1 MSRASGERAGH
12 GTRPAVAM
20 LLCVLFVLIAGAGVW
35 YASRPGEQATPVA
48 APPPPADQ
56 AADDRQAAL
65 VKDEDARIEAT
76 VFGRPRPGAPPGPP
90 TVALNARQQRYG
102 LADLIRRGA
111 ARRFDPTTVDLV
123 KSVVVMPGAVLD
135 IEAPGTILRMASTA
149 AGFTSIVGWRG
160 GVSLAGAADKP
171 LTITSW
177 DPEAGGPD
185 RVPTDG
191 RAYIRDVG
199 AAFALRFVRAGA
211 LGFWSGRTGGIALTG
226 LQESPASG
234 AISDTE
240 ISDSHYGLFTSD
252 VDGLTVTATTF
263 RRSELAGVLLHRG
276 TAKVVVERS
285 TAEVNGADGFVADR
299 GSEAITLRQ
308 VSAVGNAGDGVRFNG
323 APIAEDAGPAGASNV
338 PYRDFRLENAVV
350 RDNRDDGVQA
360 TDTGELVIA
369 GNQVVGHSDGIVVTG
384 RSPGARITGN
394 TVRGVR
400 SAAIAVRSGPSGVV
414 VTGNRIDGAEIGLQ
428 VRDARADVRANEV
441 TGATSHGVSVVGGA
455 DGSTVEGNS
464 LAGAGAGAVDVVRV
478 TAPAVVAVGPN
489 DVSGWHVEVSLS
501 EYVSN
506 AIRDHPLLPVW
517 ALVLLAPLAL
527 VFVRRRLG
535 SRPYVEGGGV
545 VEPPATAHDVGGETL
560 LIPLSPA
567 APAARH
573 EGLGVR

>member
-1 MSRASGERAGH
+1 VRGRG
-12 GTRPAVAM
+12 
-20 LLCVLFVLIAGAGVW
+20 
-35 YASRPGEQATPVA
+35 
-48 APPPPADQ
+48 PPPP
-56 AADDRQAAL
+56 
-65 VKDEDARIEAT
+65 
-76 VFGRPRPGAPPGPP
+76 GGPP
-90 TVALNARQQRYG
+90 PRHPPAG
-102 LADLIRRGA
+102 DLIA
-111 ARRFDPTTVDLV
+111 
-123 KSVVVMPGAVLD
+123 
-135 IEAPGTILRMASTA
+135 
-149 AGFTSIVGWRG
+149 
-160 GVSLAGAADKP
+160 
-171 LTITSW
+171 
-177 DPEAGGPD
+177 
-185 RVPTDG
+185 
-191 RAYIRDVG
+191 
-199 AAFALRFVRAGA
+199 
-211 LGFWSGRTGGIALTG
+211 FWSGRTGGIALTG
-226 LQESPASG
+226 LQESAATG

-308 VSAVGNAGDGVRFNG
+308 VSAVGNAGDGVRFDG

-338 PYRDFRLENAVV
+338 PYRDFRLENSVV

-360 TDTGELVIA
+360 RDTGELVIA

-384 RSPGARITGN
+384 RSPGAQITGN

-400 SAAIAVRSGPSGVV
+400 STAIAVRSGPSGVV
-414 VTGNRIDGAEIGLQ
+414 VADNRTDGGEIGLQ
-428 VRDARADVRANEV
+428 VRDARADVHANQV

-464 LAGAGAGAVDVVRV
+464 LAGAGAAAVDVVRV
-478 TAPAVVAVGPN
+478 TAPAAVAVGAN

-567 APAARH
+567 APAARR

>member
-1 MSRASGERAGH
+1 
-12 GTRPAVAM
+12 
-20 LLCVLFVLIAGAGVW
+20 
-35 YASRPGEQATPVA
+35 
-48 APPPPADQ
+48 
-56 AADDRQAAL
+56 
-65 VKDEDARIEAT
+65 
-76 VFGRPRPGAPPGPP
+76 
-90 TVALNARQQRYG
+90 
-102 LADLIRRGA
+102 
-111 ARRFDPTTVDLV
+111 
-123 KSVVVMPGAVLD
+123 
-135 IEAPGTILRMASTA
+135 
-149 AGFTSIVGWRG
+149 
-160 GVSLAGAADKP
+160 

-177 DPEAGGPD
+177 DPDANGPD
-185 RVPTDG
+185 RVVGDG

-199 AAFALRFVRAGA
+199 APLTLGFVRAGA

-226 LQESPASG
+226 LQESAATG

-308 VSAVGNAGDGVRFNG
+308 VSAVGNAGDGVRFDG

-338 PYRDFRLENAVV
+338 PYRDFRL
-350 RDNRDDGVQA
+350 
-360 TDTGELVIA
+360 ELVIA

-567 APAARH
+567 APAARR